1 MKLTPKHIIFI
12 AVSNYIST
20 DAISDI
26 KNEISKHKRL
36 SAQRFIDIIQN
47 YFDFDTLR
55 DRPIIPE
62 DIWLYN
68 YLMYDNNIKGNISF
82 VEADKIIIAG
92 RFRITELIR
101 KYEKVVIL
109 PQLLAIKQA
118 GKILDIFND

>member
-26 KNEISKHKRL
+26 KNEISKYKRL

-82 VEADKIIIAG
+82 VECIQFRVSRLRRAEILIHLKSILIPRKIIA
-92 RFRITELIR
+92 
-101 KYEKVVIL
+101 
-109 PQLLAIKQA
+109 
-118 GKILDIFND
+118 